1 MLSNIDNKTDESP
14 FFSQYIPD
22 IQPFFYGPKS
32 IVEIID
38 RYLLTYSDCKTADFI
53 KFKNLLLEYKHLL
66 YSEQKSSINFD
77 IINQLFELMELSFK
91 NCDFEIFART
101 KSFCKVCTKAYLFSK
116 DNLDINKIQ
125 DLSGYR
131 FILYSDSVRL
141 CSDVMN
147 TVLLFLTENKGF
159 RLLEAEPLL
168 GTEGF
173 CQDDFPEIVTSG
185 TYILPKFEYA
195 VKNYIKHP
203 KKKNCYQSLHAA
215 LLNPFTKQKTEIQV
229 RNTHMHKRAVLDH
242 EEYKSDRYSNN
253 LDFSSCINYSN
264 IQLNGFISKNGIIMQ
279 DSQGFI
285 QSTALPGK
293 YKFF

>member
-1 MLSNIDNKTDESP
+1 MLSNIDNELDESP
-14 FFSQYIPD
+14 FFSQYIPN
-22 IQPFFYGPKS
+22 IQPFFYGPRS

-38 RYLLTYSDCKTADFI
+38 RYLLEYSDCKTDDFL

-66 YSEQKSSINFD
+66 YSEQKTSFNSD
-77 IINQLFELMELSFK
+77 VINQLFELMELSFK

-131 FILYSDSVRL
+131 FILYSDSISL

-147 TVLLFLTENKGF
+147 TVLSFLTENKGF
-159 RLLEAEPLL
+159 KLLEAEPLL

-173 CQDDFPEIVTSG
+173 CHDDFPDIVTAG
-185 TYILPKFEYA
+185 TYILPQFKYA
-195 VKNYIKHP
+195 VKNYIQFP
-203 KKKNCYQSLHAA
+203 KQKNAYQSLHAA

-229 RNTHMHKRAVLDH
+229 RNADMHRRAVLDH
-242 EEYKSDRYSNN
+242 EDYKQDRYSNN
-253 LDFSSCINYSN
+253 LEFSSYINYSKVN
-264 IQLNGFISKNGIIMQ
+264 LNGFISKNGIILQ

-285 QSTALPGK
+285 KSTSLPGK
-293 YKFF
+293 YRFF